1 MKLVNRAKMTIT
13 AVASSGTGTL
23 TLGAASTGGFST
35 FADAGVSN
43 GETVRY
49 TIEGPGDLF
58 EIGSGVYTASGTTLS
73 RTPSESSNAN
83 NSAITAT
90 TDSVVFVT
98 AAAADLRPSVHSDAA
113 SLTLQTGMVVG
124 DTALVTGTNKL
135 YMYTSSG
142 WFMIAAMTNT
152 SPSAI
157 TGAAATYDLAA
168 DGTAT
173 VITLAATDP
182 EGFPITFSHTVSTG
196 SLGSTATVAQGTG
209 ASANVFTITPSSNS
223 AHAGSFSITFSAS
236 DGNSVSQA
244 ISAFTLAFG
253 YDMSSVT
260 YDNLSFS
267 FASQES
273 LPTGLAFNSDG
284 TKMFIVGL
292 SGGSV
297 FQFSLTNGF
306 SLSSGNVSYDN
317 ISFSVASQESSPRDL
332 AFNSDGTKMFVIGTA
347 NDRVYQFSLSSGFSL
362 ASVSYD
368 NLSFSVASQEIN
380 STGLAFNSDGTKMFV
395 IGATGDSVHQFSLTN
410 GFSLSSGNVSYDNL
424 SFSVASQENF
434 PLSLAFNSDGTKM
447 FVVGNG
453 SNTVNDSVFQYSLTN
468 GFSLSSGNVSYDNIS
483 FSLAS
488 QEDKPSGLAFNS
500 NGTKMF
506 VCGFTGDTV
515 YQYSVG

>member
-90 TDSVVFVT
+90 TGSVVFVT
-98 AAAADLRPSVHSDAA
+98 AAASDLGPTVHSDAA
-113 SLTLQTGMVVG
+113 SLVAQTGMVVG

-135 YMYTSSG
+135 YMYTTSG
-142 WFMIAAMTNT
+142 WFLVATMTNT

-157 TGAAATYDLAA
+157 TGAAATYNLAA

-196 SLGSTATVAQGTG
+196 SLGSTATVSQGTG

-253 YDMSSVT
+253 YDMSSATYDNLSFSVGSQAQGPNGMAFNSDGTKMFIVTRSNDAVFQYSLSNGFSLASVT

-267 FASQES
+267 VASQEGR
-273 LPTGLAFNSDG
+273 PEALAFNSDG
-284 TKMFIVGL
+284 TKMFIVGSTNDTIYQYSL
-292 SGGSV
+292 S
-297 FQFSLTNGF
+297 NGF
-306 SLSSGNVSYDN
+306 SLASGNVTYDNLSFSVASQETAPAALAFNSDGTKMFVLGYANDTVYQYSLSNGFSLASGNVTYDNLSFSVASQETAPKGLTFNSDGTKMFIVGSTNDTIYQYSLSNGFSLTSGNVTYDN
-317 ISFSVASQESSPRDL
+317 ISFSVASQEANPADL
-332 AFNSDGTKMFVIGTA
+332 AFNSDGTKMFIIGYT
-347 NDRVYQFSLSSGFSL
+347 S
-362 ASVSYD
+362 
-368 NLSFSVASQEIN
+368 ETI
-380 STGLAFNSDGTKMFV
+380 
-395 IGATGDSVHQFSLTN
+395 
-410 GFSLSSGNVSYDNL
+410 
-424 SFSVASQENF
+424 
-434 PLSLAFNSDGTKM
+434 
-447 FVVGNG
+447 
-453 SNTVNDSVFQYSLTN
+453 FQYSTD
-468 GFSLSSGNVSYDNIS
+468 S
-483 FSLAS
+483 
-488 QEDKPSGLAFNS
+488 
-500 NGTKMF
+500 
-506 VCGFTGDTV
+506 
-515 YQYSVG
+515 